1 MEDASCIFPAGKKNS
16 QDVMTHNA
24 ISSESGSLCS
34 INYENIDG
42 TKENTVQKLKTNTV
56 PSVSVVESMKNV
68 PLSRMWKTG
77 SGLEITFLFFLR
89 L

>member
-1 MEDASCIFPAGKKNS
+1 
-16 QDVMTHNA
+16 MTHNA

>member
-16 QDVMTHNA
+16 RDVMTHNA